1 MLMLAE
7 TEALSKPVTMGDVL
21 VFAGICAGIL
31 IIGGILVG
39 ILTAIG
45 DAFKD

>member
-1 MLMLAE
+1 MLMFAAGG
-7 TEALSKPVTMGDVL
+7 ALSNPVTTGDVL
-21 VFAGICAGIL
+21 WFAGICAGIL